1 MRRALLLAASIAIL
15 MVTGCASAQ
24 LATHT
29 VAPPASPSASSTPT
43 ATVASPTMNANAA
56 PPAQP
61 IPAGYPTAKA
71 SVLAAED
78 SARLRN
84 SGKPMVPASFP
95 PIQGTLVRGIYV
107 PGQDPQ
113 LRDEFSITNAWAG
126 PGLGAWEAVDAGSI
140 PLATGEGL
148 TDHARDEA
156 AIFVFTGSTDPNS
169 AVPPTILGIFKPSQ
183 ELRGQFTITSI
194 NGTTITLALS
204 ASSTVYH
211 FDTSTLRFG

>member
-1 MRRALLLAASIAIL
+1 MRRVLLRGACTAVLI
-15 MVTGCASAQ
+15 VTGCASAQ
-24 LATHT
+24 LATQA
-29 VAPPASPSASSTPT
+29 VPPPTSPSASSTPPT
-43 ATVASPTMNANAA
+43 AVASPTMNAA
-56 PPAQP
+56 PPAQV
-61 IPAGYPTAKA
+61 IPSGYPAAKA

-78 SARLRN
+78 RARLRY
-84 SGKPMVPASFP
+84 SGKPMVSASFP

-126 PGLGAWEAVDAGSI
+126 PGLSAWEAVDAGSI

-156 AIFVFTGSTDPNS
+156 AIFVFTAPTDPNS
-169 AVPPTILGIFKPSQ
+169 ALPRTIVGIFKPSQ
-183 ELRGQFTITSI
+183 DLHGQFTITSI
-194 NGTTITLALS
+194 DGTTITLSLS
-204 ASSTVYH
+204 GSSTVYH

>member
-1 MRRALLLAASIAIL
+1 MRRVLLLGAYTAIL
-15 MVTGCASAQ
+15 MVTGYASAPLTTQ
-24 LATHT
+24 A
-29 VAPPASPSASSTPT
+29 VPAPASPSASSTPSAAVT
-43 ATVASPTMNANAA
+43 STTMNAA

-61 IPAGYPTAKA
+61 IPSGDPAAKA

-78 SARLRN
+78 STRLRN
-84 SGKPMVPASFP
+84 SEKPMVSASFQ

-113 LRDEFSITNAWAG
+113 LRDEFSITNAWTG

-156 AIFVFTGSTDPNS
+156 AIFVFTASSDPNN
-169 AVPPTILGIFKPSQ
+169 AVPRTIVGIFKPSKD
-183 ELRGQFTITSI
+183 LHGQFRITSI
-194 NGTTITLALS
+194 DRTSISLS
-204 ASSTVYH
+204 LSGSSTVYH
-211 FDTSTLRFG
+211 FDISTLRFG